1 MKIHTTHLSKFFEQ
15 DLDKNILSTQL
26 FQLGHENEVKND
38 TIDIELTPNRGDCLS
53 LLGISRELNVF
64 YKGNYDLPIY
74 ENEIELFDFDFKN
87 YANLQCPRIF
97 FLNISVKDL
106 PDSYIPEVESYF
118 KDLNIKKNNFFTDIS
133 NYVAYEMGQ
142 PTHCY
147 DSSMIDGSIIL
158 SEEKTSETFLNL
170 LDQEINLSG
179 KNLVFR
185 DSKNIIN
192 LAGIIGGKKTS
203 CNIKTKDV
211 IVESAYFNPESII
224 GKSVKYNINSEAA
237 HKFERGVDP
246 LMQEKALRRFIFLVE
261 QHSKIQDLKIYR
273 YISKDFKN
281 VELESNVL
289 KINEILGTDVNE
301 KDYFDMLSKLG
312 FIVDKKIFVPSYRS
326 DINHENDLAE
336 EVARVIGYDQIK
348 PIEFKSTADIGIRN
362 INETKLKHFLVDNG
376 FFEVINMP
384 FSDNSKKDCI
394 RIDNPLDINKNS
406 FRSDISSSLISNLDF
421 NEKRQKD
428 SIKLFEISDIYSLK
442 DELVYEKK
450 FSMLVSGRQGHNYL
464 DFNKKLDEDYLV
476 SLFRKLDFDIKSHI
490 SSFDRQK
497 IDSKIKNP
505 IFLIEIRLDELID
518 QLNLDNVELKHKIK
532 FKPYEEISE
541 YPSTYRDISFAFSDP
556 TLINKLENIIEKYEN
571 IYLKESFVF
580 DYYHDAHSNRIKLG
594 FRFIFQHQE
603 DTLTDE
609 TVDIIMDEI
618 IKIALTQGDIEIPGL
633 HKK

>member
-87 YANLQCPRIF
+87 YADLQCPRIF

-118 KDLNIKKNNFFTDIS
+118 NDLNIKKNNFFTDIS

-147 DSSMIDGSIIL
+147 DSSMIDGSITL
-158 SEEKTSETFLNL
+158 SEEKTNETFLNL
-170 LDQEINLSG
+170 LDQEIDLSG

-203 CNIKTKDV
+203 CNSKTKDV

-224 GKSVKYNINSEAA
+224 GRSVKYNINSEAA

-348 PIEFKSTADIGIRN
+348 PIEFISTADIGIRN
-362 INETKLKHFLVDNG
+362 INETKFKHFLVDNG

-450 FSMLVSGRQGHNYL
+450 FSILVSGRQGHNYL
-464 DFNKKLDEDYLV
+464 DFTKKLDEDYLV
-476 SLFRKLDFDIKSHI
+476 SLFRKLDFDIKPHI

-505 IFLIEIRLDELID
+505 IFLIEIRLDEFID
-518 QLNLDNVELKHKIK
+518 QLNLDNVELKHRIK